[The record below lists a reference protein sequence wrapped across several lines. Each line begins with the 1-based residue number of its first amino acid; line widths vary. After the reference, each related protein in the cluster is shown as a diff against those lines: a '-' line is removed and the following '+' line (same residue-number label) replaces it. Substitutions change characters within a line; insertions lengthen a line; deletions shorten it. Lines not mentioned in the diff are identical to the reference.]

1 MATKQKQHRGI
12 TPNRNDYRMITT
24 ITVVNRAWEIYIS
37 EKSFPSFI
45 NWKIILS
52 PESGK
57 YYKANYSIAYYTE
70 EDRLTHTAETEQFR
84 IDFPREVE
92 EWIIAISRYLVEREY
107 SGEEKEEENV
117 VCND

>member
-1 MATKQKQHRGI
+1 MSTKQKQHRGI

-92 EWIIAISRYLVEREY
+92 EWILAFSRYLVERD
-107 SGEEKEEENV
+107 SGEKEEEKNV

>member
-12 TPNRNDYRMITT
+12 TPNKNDYRMITT

-37 EKSFPSFI
+37 EKSFPKYV
-45 NWKIILS
+45 NWKIALS

-57 YYKANYSIAYYTE
+57 LSKANYWVTYHTE
-70 EDRLTHTAETEQFR
+70 KDRLTDAKDTEQFR

-92 EWIIAISRYLVEREY
+92 EWILAISRYLVEREY
-107 SGEEKEEENV
+107 SGEKEEENV